1 MHTGARWRATSAAP
15 ASRSPRATG
24 DGRAVLSP
32 QRMRVLL
39 EVVRGDGVVG
49 AARAL
54 HLTPQAVSQ
63 QLGLLE
69 RELGVPLFDRT
80 RRRLVAT
87 ELARD
92 LARHAERIEA
102 ELVAAERTAASATD
116 RATGTVRL
124 AAFHTA
130 IRWLVVEALPL
141 VRARQPGVTPLVIEM
156 SGAGVIAGLRARSL
170 DLVIDDRDEATPP
183 PHSPTI
189 ASRLLLREPYF
200 IVAPAGTARTL
211 RTLRQLASQRWI
223 DAPADTACHA
233 ALRRLAA
240 RGRFEP
246 QVSHICLELPTVLA
260 LVRAGEGIAIVPSL
274 ALGDAAA
281 IATCPIPR
289 LGMRHLYLLQ
299 RTTSRGTEPAVDAV
313 AEALLG
319 LRR

>member
-1 MHTGARWRATSAAP
+1 MN
-15 ASRSPRATG
+15 
-24 DGRAVLSP
+24 P
-32 QRMRVLL
+32 QRLRVLL
-39 EVVRGDGVVG
+39 EVIRGDGVVG

-54 HLTPQAVSQ
+54 RLTPQAVSQ

-69 RELGVPLFDRT
+69 REVGVPLFDRA

-87 ELARD
+87 ELARA
-92 LARHAERIEA
+92 LAHHAERIEA
-102 ELVAAERTAASATD
+102 ELIAATRTAATATD
-116 RATGTVRL
+116 RATGEVRL

-141 VRARQPGVTPLVIEM
+141 VRARQPGVTPIVVEM
-156 SGAGVIAGLRARSL
+156 SGAGVMAGLRTRAL
-170 DLVIDDRDEATPP
+170 DLVIDDRDESAPP
-183 PHSPTI
+183 PHGATI
-189 ASRLLLREPYF
+189 VSRLLLREPYF
-200 IVAPAGTARTL
+200 IVTSAAGARTL
-211 RTLRQLASQRWI
+211 RTLRQLAEQRWI
-223 DAPADTACHA
+223 DAPDDAACHA

-246 QVSHICLELPTVLA
+246 RVAHVCLELPTVLA

-281 IATCPIPR
+281 VAACPIPR
-289 LGMRHLYLLQ
+289 LGMRHLYLVQ

-313 AEALLG
+313 AEALLS